1 MFPSKAGRFRKSLLV
16 FLALILSARSGTA
29 ATNEIPVGN
38 LAVGNIIYTNAVI
51 TRVTPAYALVNYEA
65 GVAQIPMSNMPA
77 VYQDQFGYTPQK
89 AAQFLDEERQLQK
102 KQQAALRAEQAS
114 LRARLGTNRPVR
126 ITAIYD
132 GLAYGGYPFCT
143 VDGIRDGI
151 LVENLPD
158 SVRQFMAGYRQL
170 QADVASCQQQLNR
183 LKAVPAPVRPAT
195 TPTGKIMLVGKGGNY
210 ILVDPPPDNRAAVR
224 QEVEKRLID
233 LTAQLATATS
243 NYDLYTT
250 IIAHPSGQ
258 FYVEKPIWICIG
270 IPPAAAAR

>member
-1 MFPSKAGRFRKSLLV
+1 M
-16 FLALILSARSGTA
+16 
-29 ATNEIPVGN
+29 GN
-38 LAVGNIIYTNAVI
+38 LAVGNMVYTNAVI

-65 GVAQIPMSNMPA
+65 GVAQIPMSNLPA

-89 AAQFLDEERQLQK
+89 AAQFLDEERQIQK
-102 KQQAALRAEQAS
+102 KQQAALQAEQAS
-114 LRARLGTNRPVR
+114 LRARLGTNRPVQ

-132 GLAYGGYPFCT
+132 GLDYGGYPYCT
-143 VDGIRDGI
+143 ADGMRVGI
-151 LVENLPD
+151 LVENLPY

-170 QADVASCQQQLNR
+170 QADVVNCQQQINH
-183 LKAVPAPVRPAT
+183 LKAAPAPAQPAT
-195 TPTGKIMLVGKGGNY
+195 TPTGKVMLVGKGGNY
-210 ILVDPPPDNRAAVR
+210 ILVDPPPDKTAAVR
-224 QEVEKRLID
+224 KEVENRLIN

-270 IPPAAAAR
+270 IPPAAAR